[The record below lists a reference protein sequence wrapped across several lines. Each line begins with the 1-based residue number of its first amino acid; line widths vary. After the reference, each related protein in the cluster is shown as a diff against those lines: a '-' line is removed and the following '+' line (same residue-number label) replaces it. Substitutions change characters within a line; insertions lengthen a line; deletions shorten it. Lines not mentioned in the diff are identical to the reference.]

1 MIQNLVYPGESGV
14 RETAAGQSIR
24 FAPNLAREPVAFDAE
39 LRHPLRFR
47 EAISALHEVVTSDL
61 RFVKRDKAAYEA
73 WKKAQTQRDRSVRS
87 EAYSQA
93 QAKIAAAQNVPLP
106 AEFERQFGVA
116 RKRYWSMRDRYSD
129 YLQKHNPALWR
140 KLMPSDPVITVA
152 DDVVF
157 FECFSKDESAYGCL
171 NVERANGFGAS
182 GKIAF
187 GTTNVDYSEALYE
200 QFQTLRTYRTTRF
213 TLDPQAFVVQASEAA
228 VHREEK
234 IDLPN
239 TWLSGFMKLQAA
251 MTLPTTRVTLSRE
264 VVYSL
269 LAFLKR
275 NVAKKSP
282 RALRF
287 ELEPGKPIRLVLEPW
302 ERAFE
307 AFGSTY
313 SGPETPPIRV
323 WGTRRLMV
331 LARMLPLAHSVDVH
345 LLATGLPSFWV
356 VRMGEMSFTLG
367 LSGWT
372 TNDWSRG
379 SALDLLLPPRAV
391 SRDQIGAAV
400 RCIKTRRAATLAEI
414 QREMNESD
422 PHAAAHVMRHL
433 AETGQVIFDLVHGVY
448 RYRQIMTMPE
458 GETLL
463 ANESEELSAARKLVE
478 NKRVELI
485 DRQDG
490 PGLSRVIIGKVES
503 TPVEILVDGDDR
515 IKRGKCLCGHYKKY
529 GLRNGPCR
537 HMIALRWGVSVSGS
551 DAQAKS
557 QLFNRLIERT

>member
-1 MIQNLVYPGESGV
+1 MIQTLLYPGASGV
-14 RETAAGQSIR
+14 AETSAGRSVR

-47 EAISALHEVVTSDL
+47 EAISALHDVVTSDL
-61 RFVKRDKAAYEA
+61 RFVKRDKSAYEA
-73 WKKAQTQRDRSVRS
+73 WKKEQAQRDAMIRR
-87 EAYSQA
+87 EAYA
-93 QAKIAAAQNVPLP
+93 EARARIEAAQNQPLP
-106 AEFERQFGVA
+106 DGFEKQYGEA
-116 RKRYWSMRDRYSD
+116 RKRYWWMRDRYSD
-129 YLQKHNPALWR
+129 YLKKHDPELWR

-152 DDVVF
+152 EDVVF

-171 NVERANGFGAS
+171 SVERSAGFGES
-182 GKIAF
+182 PKIAF

-200 QFQTLRTYRTTRF
+200 QFQTLRTYRPTRF
-213 TLDPQAFVVQASEAA
+213 SLDPQAFA
-228 VHREEK
+228 VDSGTTSAHREEK

-251 MTLPTTRVTLSRE
+251 MAMPTTRVTLTRE

-287 ELEPGKPIRLVLEPW
+287 ELETNKPARLVLEPW
-302 ERAFE
+302 EKTFE
-307 AFGSTY
+307 VFGPAYT
-313 SGPETPPIRV
+313 GPETPPIRI
-323 WGTRRLMV
+323 WGTRRLLS
-331 LARMLPLAHSVDVH
+331 LARLLPLADSVEVH
-345 LLATGLPSFWV
+345 LLASGLPSFWV
-356 VRMGEMSFTLG
+356 VRMGEMTFTLG

-379 SALDLLLPPRAV
+379 SALDLLQPPRAI
-391 SRDQIGAAV
+391 SRDHIGAAV
-400 RCIKTRRAATLAEI
+400 NSIKRHRRATLEQIASDMAELDTILVATT
-414 QREMNESD
+414 
-422 PHAAAHVMRHL
+422 MRHL

-458 GETLL
+458 GEELL
-463 ANESEELSAARKLVE
+463 SKESDEVVAARKLIAA
-478 NKRVELI
+478 KRWKLE

-490 PGLSRVIIGKVES
+490 PGLSRVIIGNVES

-515 IKRGKCLCGHYKKY
+515 IKRGKCLCGHYKQY

-537 HMIALRWGVSVSGS
+537 HMIALRWGASVAGR
-551 DAQAKS
+551 DALEKS
-557 QLFNRLIERT
+557 ALFNQMIGRT